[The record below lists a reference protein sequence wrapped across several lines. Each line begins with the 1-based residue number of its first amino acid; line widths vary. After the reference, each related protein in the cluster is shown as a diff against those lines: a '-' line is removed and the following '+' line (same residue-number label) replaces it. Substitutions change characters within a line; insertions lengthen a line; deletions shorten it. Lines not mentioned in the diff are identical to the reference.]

1 MKDISKKKSEMT
13 RNKIKTLL
21 NIIEKCN
28 NIFLEDI
35 NNNENQFK
43 IILREK
49 KPYSKRKYPRRIIIS
64 NSYKIKTYSISTYEI
79 HKNKNDDEKYLEIY
93 NVKVEGNYDI
103 KTIANDLKEI
113 IHGKDEIKIRP
124 NFPF

>member
-1 MKDISKKKSEMT
+1 MT
-13 RNKIKTLL
+13 RDKIKTLL
-21 NIIEKCN
+21 NIIEKFN

-35 NNNENQFK
+35 KNNENKFK

-64 NSYKIKTYSISTYEI
+64 NSYKTKTYSISTYEI
-79 HKNKNDDEKYLEIY
+79 HKNKNDEEKYLGIY

-124 NFPF
+124 NFTF

>member
-21 NIIEKCN
+21 NLIEKCN

-35 NNNENQFK
+35 KNNENEFK

-64 NSYKIKTYSISTYEI
+64 NSHKIKTYSISTYEI

>member
-1 MKDISKKKSEMT
+1 MNIFNKKSHT
-13 RNKIKTLL
+13 SRNKIRILL
-21 NIIEKCN
+21 KKIEKWK
-28 NIFLEDI
+28 NISLEVIKYNKDKF
-35 NNNENQFK
+35 Q
-43 IILREK
+43 IILREI

-64 NSYKIKTYSISTYEI
+64 NSYKLKTYSISTYEI
-79 HKNKNDDEKYLEIY
+79 HKNKNDEEKYLEIY
-93 NVKVEGNYDI
+93 NTKVEGNYDI

>member
-21 NIIEKCN
+21 NLIEKCN

-35 NNNENQFK
+35 KNNENEFK

-49 KPYSKRKYPRRIIIS
+49 KPYSKRKYSRRIIIS

-93 NVKVEGNYDI
+93 NAKVEGNYDI
-103 KTIANDLKEI
+103 KTIAKDLKEI